1 MVGDTIMTTDRAHAR
16 SEGDGSE
23 GWVVVVGERVGFQR
37 GLRLVVRTS

>member
-23 GWVVVVGERVGFQR
+23 GWVVVVGGW
-37 GLRLVVRTS
+37 VVSEDSDS